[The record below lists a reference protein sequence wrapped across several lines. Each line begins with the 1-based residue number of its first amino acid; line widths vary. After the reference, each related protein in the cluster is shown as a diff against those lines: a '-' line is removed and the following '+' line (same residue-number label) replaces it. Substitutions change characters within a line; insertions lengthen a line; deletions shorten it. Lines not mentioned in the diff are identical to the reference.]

1 MNRDDLDKTLGACR
15 LCPRKCGANRTAGK
29 RGPCGA
35 GAELRLAAAAVHA
48 GEEPPVSG
56 TNGSAAFFFSHCPL
70 SCCFCQNFPISQF
83 GHGKD
88 LSIEALADKMYI
100 LAERG
105 AHNINIVTGTHY
117 APHIIAAV
125 TGARARGMKVPIVW
139 NTSGY
144 ETAETIEL
152 LRGTVDI
159 YLTDIKYADDTVA
172 KTLSDADNYFAVATA
187 AAKSMIEQVGPLVTD
202 ENGIGVRG
210 VIIRHL
216 VLPDNL
222 SQTPEVMRYIREHLG
237 ANVPVSLMGQYF
249 PAHRALNMPVL
260 SRSITEVEYEAAEQA
275 AVDAGIEE
283 GWFQDMDDPS
293 GKRGA

>member
-1 MNRDDLDKTLGACR
+1 MNQEDVDRLIRNCR
-15 LCPRKCGANRTAGK
+15 LCPRQCGADRTAGR

-35 GAELRLAAAAVHA
+35 GAVAKLAAATIHV
-48 GEEPPVSG
+48 GEEPPISG
-56 TNGSAAFFFSHCPL
+56 TKGSATFFFSHCPL

-88 LSIEALADKMYI
+88 LSIEALAKRMCL
-100 LAERG
+100 LAGRG
-105 AHNINIVTGTHY
+105 AHNINIVTGTHF
-117 APHIIAAV
+117 APHIIAA
-125 TGARARGMKVPIVW
+125 TAEARTRGLKVPIVW

-144 ETAETIEL
+144 ETPDTIEL

-172 KTLSDADNYFAVATA
+172 KTLSDADNYVAVAVV
-187 AAKSMIEQVGPLVTD
+187 AAKQMVEQVGPLVTD
-202 ENGIGVRG
+202 ENGIGLRG

-222 SQTPEVMRYIREHLG
+222 SQTAEVMRHIREHFG
-237 ANVPVSLMGQYF
+237 PDIPVSLMGQYF
-249 PAHRALNMPVL
+249 PAHRAVDMPVL
-260 SRSITEVEYEAAEQA
+260 SRALTEEEYEAAEQA

-283 GWFQDMDDPS
+283 GWFQDMEDPT
-293 GKRGA
+293 GRRGA